1 MYKEV
6 DNMARRFIQIDADLC
21 IGCNMCGE
29 VCDWFAASSGQY
41 GTTILRPAFLHCI
54 YCQGECTQACNQGAI
69 LLVDTSGPHCVL
81 CRDKNTNNFI
91 NDLEE

>member
-1 MYKEV
+1 
-6 DNMARRFIQIDADLC
+6 MARRFIQIDADLC